1 MGVLVIAHGS
11 SNPSW
16 VQRVDEAVQQ
26 VKTDEPLVVSF
37 LEMVPGRSIEDGL
50 RQLEEQG
57 ERSIRVLPL
66 FVSSGSTHVEEIAYL
81 LGLVKKPK
89 IPMDEP
95 PIAHHAALSLLPT
108 MGAHPLIAQILV
120 DRARR
125 LSTHPQE
132 ECLLLVGHGSEHP
145 YFHKQWVADVE
156 KLGEQIM
163 QEVPF
168 ASFSYAFLHPD
179 QLRTVA
185 QRESQRPV
193 VCLPLFLSAGY
204 FTRQV
209 IPSRLEGLGIHYD
222 GETYL
227 PHSAIVRWM
236 EEMIAMESR
245 VSSGQ

>member
-37 LEMVPGRSIEDGL
+37 LEMVSGRSIEDGL
-50 RQLEEQG
+50 RQLERQG

-66 FVSSGSTHVEEIAYL
+66 FVSAGSTHVEEIAYL
-81 LGLVKKPK
+81 LGLVKQPK
-89 IPMDEP
+89 IPIDEP
-95 PIAHHAALSLLPT
+95 PIAHRADLTFLPT
-108 MGAHPLIAQILV
+108 MGAHPLIAEILV

-132 ECLLLVGHGSEHP
+132 ECLLLVGHGSEHS
-145 YFHKQWVADVE
+145 YFHERWVADVE
-156 KLGEQIM
+156 NLGAQIL
-163 QEVPF
+163 QKIPF

-179 QLRTVA
+179 QLREIA
-185 QRESQRPV
+185 QKESHRPV
-193 VCLPLFLSAGY
+193 VCLPLFLSGGY
-204 FTRQV
+204 FTRKV
-209 IPSRLEGLGIHYD
+209 IPSRLKGIDVHYD

-227 PHSAIVRWM
+227 PHSALVRWM
-236 EEMIAMESR
+236 EEMIATESR
-245 VSSGQ
+245 G

>member
-1 MGVLVIAHGS
+1 MDLGVLVIAHGS
-11 SNPSW
+11 SNSSW
-16 VQRVDEAVQQ
+16 VQRVDEAVHQ

-57 ERSIRVLPL
+57 ERTIRVLPL
-66 FVSSGSTHVEEIAYL
+66 FVSAGSTHIEEIAYL
-81 LGLVKKPK
+81 LGLVKEPK
-89 IPMDEP
+89 IPMDES
-95 PIAHHAALSLLPT
+95 PIAHQADLILLPT

-132 ECLLLVGHGSEHP
+132 ECLLLVGHGSKHP
-145 YFHKQWVADVE
+145 YFHERWVADVE
-156 KLGEQIM
+156 KLGAQIL
-163 QEVPF
+163 QEIPF

-179 QLRTVA
+179 RLREIA
-185 QRESQRPV
+185 QRESKRPV
-193 VCLPLFLSAGY
+193 VCLPLFLSGGY
-204 FTRQV
+204 FTRKV
-209 IPSRLEGLGIHYD
+209 IPSRLEGLSVRYD

-236 EEMIAMESR
+236 EEMIAIESR
-245 VSSGQ
+245 V